1 MRTGPGREQ
10 VRAEQ
15 QRSGGSSQPCIS
27 ADLTPRTLFIVRWDS
42 TRMMPGMR
50 VVRPLV
56 QNVREG
62 SRHVQVGSE
71 AVAVGGGG

>member
-1 MRTGPGREQ
+1 
-10 VRAEQ
+10 RAEQ

-27 ADLTPRTLFIVRWDS
+27 ADLTPPRTLFIVRWDS

-56 QNVREG
+56 QNAREG